1 MENDETSI
9 RDEPERLEPGSPQ
22 LNGLPLETFGPRDMV
37 HTPPEF
43 AVTEADLN
51 LVGGRESVSGSS
63 LWKDA
68 WRRLLKNKL
77 AVFGMVIVILIT
89 VACLIGPSVVK
100 ATTGFT
106 PDLIPSGNAKL
117 LKSFPPFTAPDGSF
131 SWTHPMGTDN
141 QGRDLLARV
150 LQGGQISLMVGII
163 SALVSLFI
171 GISYGAIAGYLG
183 GRVDNV
189 MMRLVDVLYSLPYII
204 IVIVLLSMFRSQTAR
219 GQVVLLFIALGSVSW
234 LTMARIVRGQVLS
247 LKNQEFVLAARATGV
262 STLLRSGDSIY
273 LNAADAQLGRGELI
287 KDTARVLARM
297 IHGAVIRTYAQR
309 DLEEFA
315 EFSGVPTVN
324 ALTDDEHP
332 CQILGDIFTIEEKRE
347 RIDNKIVAFVGDGA
361 ANTAQSWL
369 FAAGKLDF
377 ELRIASP
384 KRYQPKA
391 KLLKRAGGRVICT
404 EDLQQ
409 AARGADVLYTDIW
422 VSMGKE
428 GDEARREAELG
439 PYWVNE
445 SLVKLAKPDALVM
458 HCLPAHRGQEI
469 EEKTFEAHA
478 QTIFDQAE
486 NRLHVQK
493 AILAELARGKG
504 SD

>member
-1 MENDETSI
+1 MRHLLSI
-9 RDEPERLEPGSPQ
+9 EQLSRDEIE
-22 LNGLPLETFGPRDMV
+22 
-37 HTPPEF
+37 
-43 AVTEADLN
+43 
-51 LVGGRESVSGSS
+51 
-63 LWKDA
+63 K
-68 WRRLLKNKL
+68 
-77 AVFGMVIVILIT
+77 IL
-89 VACLIGPSVVK
+89 
-100 ATTGFT
+100 
-106 PDLIPSGNAKL
+106 
-117 LKSFPPFTAPDGSF
+117 
-131 SWTHPMGTDN
+131 
-141 QGRDLLARV
+141 
-150 LQGGQISLMVGII
+150 
-163 SALVSLFI
+163 
-171 GISYGAIAGYLG
+171 
-183 GRVDNV
+183 
-189 MMRLVDVLYSLPYII
+189 
-204 IVIVLLSMFRSQTAR
+204 
-219 GQVVLLFIALGSVSW
+219 
-234 LTMARIVRGQVLS
+234 
-247 LKNQEFVLAARATGV
+247 RATGDYKTKRDKNSRKPLAGQTWALIFSKPSTRTRV
-262 STLLRSGDSIY
+262 SFEVGIRELGGDSIY

-332 CQILGDIFTIEEKRE
+332 CQILGDIFTIEEKQE
-347 RIDNKIVAFVGDGA
+347 RIGNKIVTFVGDGA

-377 ELRIASP
+377 ELRIAAP

-404 EDLQQ
+404 EDLQE

-439 PYWVNE
+439 PYWINE

-493 AILAELARGKG
+493 AVLAELARGKDSG
-504 SD
+504 